1 MTKWLIFAYIT
12 LSVALFSPLL
22 HTGGDNACYIILA
35 ESIVK
40 HGEMRDLQYPGE
52 PRHTKY
58 PIGFPLIL
66 APFVAV
72 FGKNLIILKCVIMLF
87 GVGGYVFFI
96 KLAKSILPPFYA
108 CFASLAYLLTP
119 VLLQYKH
126 WVLSETPYIFFSLG
140 SIWFILQGE
149 KNGC

>member
-1 MTKWLIFAYIT
+1 MTKWLIFTYMT

-22 HTGGDNACYIILA
+22 HTGGDNARYIILA
-35 ESIVK
+35 ESIARY
-40 HGEMRDLQYPGE
+40 GTMYDLQYPGE
-52 PRHTKY
+52 PKHTQY
-58 PIGFPLIL
+58 PPGLPLIL

-108 CFASLAYLLTP
+108 CLASLAYLLTP
-119 VLLQYKH
+119 GLLQFNH
-126 WVLSETPYIFFSLG
+126 WILSEIPYICFSMG
-140 SIWFILQGE
+140 AIYFMV
-149 KNGC
+149 KK